1 MVRPK
6 TPLFYLLN
14 RVSVRPRQGSRV
26 CRVCARV
33 RVRVKVHVCARA
45 LLCTRK
51 QHDPS
56 VASRALLC
64 THVRAS
70 ASLARVMVS
79 RVCPRAV

>member
-70 ASLARVMVS
+70 VSLARVICIPV
-79 RVCPRAV
+79 VFP